1 MTLWPNTMPR
11 IETEAPGGQF
21 RRAAEEAQRRSSR
34 SRGLLRL
41 GILGGCGLILALLLT
56 TLPYAWNWSVVWT
69 YRALFYQGFAM
80 TLAVSAG
87 AMVLGSILGLAG
99 GLCRVSGN
107 MLLSEPAAL
116 YVEIFRGTPL
126 LVQIYI
132 FYFCVTTVIRYDNVY
147 VVGTATLALFAGAYL
162 TEMVRSGIESVDQ
175 GQWEAALATGLT
187 QGQTLRRVV
196 LPQALR
202 RVIPPLAGQF
212 ASLIKDSSLLSVI
225 SIRELTKAAEVV
237 NATTYK
243 TFEAYLPL
251 ALCYLALTWP
261 LTKLTYRLERWLEK
275 GLERR
280 YGNAGG
286 QAPEPRN
293 TNGTHPGP
301 AA

>member
-1 MTLWPNTMPR
+1 M
-11 IETEAPGGQF
+11 
-21 RRAAEEAQRRSSR
+21 AAGSR
-34 SRGLLRL
+34 SRLAAQEARRQGRRRALLRL
-41 GILGGCGLILALLLT
+41 GILAVCALGLGLLLSG
-56 TLPYAWNWSVVWT
+56 LPYAWDWSVVWT
-69 YRALFYQGFAM
+69 YRALFYQGFGL
-80 TLAVSAG
+80 TLTVSAG
-87 AMVLGSILGLAG
+87 AMVLGTALGLAG
-99 GLCRVSGN
+99 GLCRVSDN
-107 MLLSEPAAL
+107 LLLSETAAL

-132 FYFCVTTVIRYDNVY
+132 FYFCVTTVIRFDNAL

-162 TEMVRSGIESVDQ
+162 TEMVRAGIESVDQ

-187 QGQTLRRVV
+187 PGQTLRRVV

-202 RVIPPLAGQF
+202 RVVPPMAGQF

-251 ALCYLALTWP
+251 ALFYLALTWP
-261 LTKLTYRLERWLEK
+261 LTRLTYRLERWLER
-275 GLERR
+275 GMERR
-280 YGNAGG
+280 YGQLGGSNGG

-293 TNGTHPGP
+293 
-301 AA
+301 